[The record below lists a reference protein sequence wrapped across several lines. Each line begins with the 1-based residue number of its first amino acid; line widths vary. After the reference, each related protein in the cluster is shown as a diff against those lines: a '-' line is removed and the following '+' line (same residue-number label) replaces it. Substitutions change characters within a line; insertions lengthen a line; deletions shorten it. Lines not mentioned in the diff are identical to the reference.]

1 MQRFGKMLRA
11 VIHPC
16 RCVLAKSIAFLV
28 VGEDG
33 GTGARRSKGGAALT
47 KDEYALT
54 WWESL
59 LVVTKW
65 QWLIVSRDPALI
77 YGRMIQVT
85 PA

>member
-1 MQRFGKMLRA
+1 M
-11 VIHPC
+11 
-16 RCVLAKSIAFLV
+16 
-28 VGEDG
+28 
-33 GTGARRSKGGAALT
+33 T

-77 YGRMIQVT
+77 YGRMIQV
-85 PA
+85 PAPAPLPLLLSPWQRMAQAKGG